1 MPEKTK
7 KEVQP
12 QAREYFE
19 KGIIA
24 LRKDNLDYATKLF
37 EQALRRE
44 PGFFEC
50 REALRLNQFKRSG
63 KKSGLFKMFGKTTS
77 TSLLPKGQLALK
89 KDPIEA
95 IEVAEQVLNDDPYS
109 VMGNKLL
116 ADAATAAGFP
126 RTALFAWDL
135 VMQKH
140 PDDKANT
147 MRYCQ
152 ALVNNGDVAKAEETC
167 TALAEAHPGDQEVLQ
182 LSKNLTASRTL
193 SEGGYDKVASGES
206 DYRAVL
212 KDETE
217 AVLLEQENRR
227 SEQESTAENLIK
239 EYEQRLVDEPE
250 NLKLIRSLAEL
261 HSRVKDF
268 DKSVGYYERFNKTN
282 LRSDAAVDRAIVDTK
297 LLQFDWRIEQAG
309 QGDAGELELER
320 NAFEMEQIRR
330 LSDTYP
336 SDLSLRYD
344 LGMLQFEAGEITP
357 AIQSFQRSQANPHK
371 EIPSLMH
378 MGKCFAK
385 RGMNDMAAGTLQ
397 KALDKKEIMD
407 DEKMDL
413 HYQLGCVLN
422 SMDRTEESI
431 EQFKLIYERDIGYR
445 DVADRVDAYYAS
457 LE

>member
-1 MPEKTK
+1 MVVLDVVIFFFFQAEEGIRDYDVTGVQTCALPICKRREDELANYQREQYARVREQVKQQTGDYIWAAHRAAKVESAKVDELARKAKLDPEVTRRWMRHLAKR
-7 KEVQP
+7 
-12 QAREYFE
+12 RESGDPVFAAWFVLA
-19 KGIIA
+19 K
-24 LRKDNLDYATKLF
+24 LDAGSF
-37 EQALRRE
+37 DEQAKAAL
-44 PGFFEC
+44 GG
-50 REALRLNQFKRSG
+50 EAL
-63 KKSGLFKMFGKTTS
+63 
-77 TSLLPKGQLALK
+77 
-89 KDPIEA
+89 
-95 IEVAEQVLNDDPYS
+95 
-109 VMGNKLL
+109 
-116 ADAATAAGFP
+116 
-126 RTALFAWDL
+126 
-135 VMQKH
+135 
-140 PDDKANT
+140 
-147 MRYCQ
+147 
-152 ALVNNGDVAKAEETC
+152 AK
-167 TALAEAHPGDQEVLQ
+167 AHPGDQEVQQ

-212 KDETE
+212 KDEAE

-261 HSRVKDF
+261 HSRVKNF
-268 DKSVGYYERFNKTN
+268 GKSVGYYERFNKTN

-309 QGDAGELELER
+309 QGDAGELEVER
-320 NAFEMEQIRR
+320 NAFEMEQIQR

-344 LGMLQFEAGEITP
+344 LGVLQFEAGEITP

-397 KALDKKEIMD
+397 KALDRKEIMD

-413 HYQLGCVLN
+413 HYQLGCVLD

-445 DVADRVDAYYAS
+445 DVADRVDAYYADRKS
-457 LE
+457 VV

>member
-1 MPEKTK
+1 MQEKTK

-19 KGIIA
+19 KGITA

-89 KDPIEA
+89 KDPLEA
-95 IEVAEQVLNDDPYS
+95 ILVAEQVLNDDPYS

-116 ADAATAAGFP
+116 ADAATAAGFT

-140 PDDKANT
+140 PDDKTYT

-152 ALVNNGDVAKAEETC
+152 ALVNNGDLVKAEETC
-167 TALAEAHPGDQEVLQ
+167 TALAKMHPGDQEVLQ

-193 SEGGYDKVASGES
+193 SEGGYDKVVAGES

-212 KDETE
+212 KDEAE

-239 EYEQRLVDEPE
+239 EYELRLVDEPE

-261 HSRVKDF
+261 QSRVKDF
-268 DKSVGYYERFNKTN
+268 DKSIGYYERFNKTN
-282 LRSDAAVDRAIVDTK
+282 LRSDAAVDRAILDTK
-297 LLQFDWRIEQAG
+297 LFEWQIEQAG
-309 QGDAGELELER
+309 QGNAGELEVER
-320 NAFEMEQIRR
+320 RAFELEQMQH

-344 LGMLQFEAGEITP
+344 LGVLQFEAGEITS
-357 AIQSFQRSQANPHK
+357 AIQSFQCSQANPHK

-413 HYQLGCVLN
+413 HYQLGCVLDL
-422 SMDRTEESI
+422 MARAEESI

-457 LE
+457 LG